1 MRRSK
6 MYDNETIISL
16 WKENNV
22 DHIDFEFS
30 CGGDSMND
38 TTLRI
43 YDKDKKEIQNEILG
57 DYFGSEVYN
66 KVEFYDASDGHYM
79 GEAGNVII
87 ELDEESED
95 EDDMFIYTKNSQS
108 EWSERYTEDVSLELT
123 DEEVKVLQKVSNI
136 NGAYEE
142 RININYKDDCI
153 LTDEDEVL
161 LENVGE
167 RIETAAYEH
176 EHQDADGERQ
186 DWHTYTTGE
195 EEEELKIMGNT
206 LVFSVS
212 REYTQWRDE

>member
-6 MYDNETIISL
+6 MYNDETIVSV
-16 WKENNV
+16 WKQNNV
-22 DHIDFEFS
+22 NHIDFEFS

-43 YDKDKKEIQNEILG
+43 YDNDEKEIKNEILK
-57 DYFGSEVYN
+57 DYFNNEVYN
-66 KVEFYDASDGHYM
+66 NVEFYDASDGHYM

-87 ELDEESED
+87 ELDEDSE
-95 EDDMFIYTKNSQS
+95 EPQFNYTKSSQS

-123 DEEVKVLQKVSNI
+123 DEEVEVLQKVSNI

-161 LENVGE
+161 LEKIGE
-167 RIETAAYEH
+167 RIETAADEY
-176 EHQDADGERQ
+176 EHQDADGDRQ
-186 DWHTYTTGE
+186 DWHTYTTGDE
-195 EEEELKIMGNT
+195 EDELKIEGNT